1 MASATTV
8 LAQPPPIITATRSD
22 SPPFSSSQRQSLVSS
37 SGASY
42 MTARTAPLT
51 PASHNSLSAS
61 SRSSSTQTLGPNP
74 SPGHDAENINPL
86 HAFGRQGGQ
95 NIHSQEV
102 HIVKV
107 TGDRVQLEAGPV
119 PDSLFQKVGKS
130 VMHVV
135 PSEYVSDR

>member
-1 MASATTV
+1 MASSSTV
-8 LAQPPPIITATRSD
+8 LAAPQIESSHSS
-22 SPPFSSSQRQSLVSS
+22 SPAFVNSQRQSLVSS
-37 SGASY
+37 SGASFI
-42 MTARTAPLT
+42 TARTAPLT
-51 PASHNSLSAS
+51 AGSHNSMSGS

-74 SPGHDAENINPL
+74 NANYDTENVNPL
-86 HAFGRQGGQ
+86 HSLGRQVVP

-107 TGDRVQLEAGPV
+107 TGDRVHLEAGPV

-135 PSEYVSDR
+135 PNECVPDR